1 MHHHENELSG
11 SLRHVKVKA
20 QFLISFHGRYL
31 REFCYIHSGLSW
43 VSNLL
48 TNIYKKDRL
57 IECRDFK

>member
-48 TNIYKKDRL
+48 TNIYKKD
-57 IECRDFK
+57 